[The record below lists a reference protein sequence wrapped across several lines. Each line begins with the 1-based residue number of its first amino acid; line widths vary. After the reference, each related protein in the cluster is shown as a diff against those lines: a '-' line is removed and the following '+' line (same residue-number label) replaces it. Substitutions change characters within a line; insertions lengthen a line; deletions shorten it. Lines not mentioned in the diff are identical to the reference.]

1 MIHCDLLSRIDPHEP
16 EPFRTGI
23 GSRISA
29 ASPSAKLNRMDFH
42 FEVLK
47 TDPTGARLG
56 RLTTPHGVIDTPAFM
71 PVGTAGTVKGLTQQA
86 LGELGVQILLGNT
99 YHLYLRPGHE
109 RIRRLGGLHRFMS
122 WPGAILTDSGGF
134 QVFSLAELRKVTD
147 EGVVFRSHLDGS
159 EHFLTPEKSIE
170 IQQAL
175 GSDIAMAFDECIE
188 YPADH
193 ARAAAALKRTTD
205 WARRCREYASATKNN
220 GSAGT
225 TDGGASTAAGG
236 VPINPGQVIF
246 GIVQGG
252 MHTDLRQES
261 ARQIVELDFPGYAV
275 GGLAVGEPHPLSCEM
290 AAIATELL
298 PKDRPRYVMGV
309 GFPEQLPDYVRC
321 GVDMMD
327 CVLPTRNARNG
338 CLFTSAGRINIGN
351 AVYADDPR
359 PLDEACSCM
368 VCRTY
373 SRAYLRHLF
382 HVNEILSS
390 ILNTHHNVAFFLDI
404 MGKIRQAIAFG
415 KLSEFCSG
423 FQARI
428 EAGERTP

>member
-1 MIHCDLLSRIDPHEP
+1 MPHFLLN
-16 EPFRTGI
+16 
-23 GSRISA
+23 
-29 ASPSAKLNRMDFH
+29 SPVMNFH

-86 LGELGVQILLGNT
+86 LTDLGVQILLGNT

-109 RIRRLGGLHRFMS
+109 RIRKLGGLHRFMS

-134 QVFSLAELRKVTD
+134 QVFSLSDLRKITED
-147 EGVVFRSHLDGS
+147 GVVFRSHLDGS
-159 EHFLTPEKSIE
+159 EHFLSPEKSIE
-170 IQQAL
+170 IQEAL

-188 YPADH
+188 YPADRE
-193 ARAAAALKRTTD
+193 RAASSMKLTTQ
-205 WARRCREYASATKNN
+205 WARRCRDYARALRS
-220 GSAGT
+220 
-225 TDGGASTAAGG
+225 DGRSNAEAST
-236 VPINPGQVIF
+236 NPGQAIF

-252 MHTDLRQES
+252 MHADLRRDS
-261 ARQIVELDFPGYAV
+261 ARQIVDLDFPGYAV
-275 GGLAVGEPHPLSCEM
+275 GGLAVGEPHALSIEM
-290 AAIATELL
+290 AAIAAELL
-298 PKDRPRYVMGV
+298 PKERPRYVMGV
-309 GFPEQLPDYVRC
+309 GLPEQLADYVRC

-338 CLFTSAGRINIGN
+338 CLFTSAGRVNIGN
-351 AVYADDPR
+351 AIYADDPR
-359 PLDEACSCM
+359 PLDERCTCM

-382 HVNEILSS
+382 QANEILAS
-390 ILNTHHNVAFFLDI
+390 ILNSHHNVAFFLDI
-404 MGKIRQAIAFG
+404 MSKIRQAIAFG
-415 KLSEFCSG
+415 ELAEFSSE

-428 EAGERTP
+428 EAGEP

>member
-1 MIHCDLLSRIDPHEP
+1 M
-16 EPFRTGI
+16 
-23 GSRISA
+23 
-29 ASPSAKLNRMDFH
+29 NFH

-86 LGELGVQILLGNT
+86 LTELGVQILLGNT

-109 RIRRLGGLHRFMS
+109 RIRNLGGLHRFMS
-122 WPGAILTDSGGF
+122 WPGSILTDSGGF
-134 QVFSLAELRKVTD
+134 QVFSLAELRKISD

-193 ARAAAALKRTTD
+193 ARAADAMKRTTA
-205 WARRCREYASATKNN
+205 WARRCRDYAQAQRRAESNSQN
-220 GSAGT
+220 G
-225 TDGGASTAAGG
+225 GGLTNAQAST
-236 VPINPGQVIF
+236 NPGQSIF

-252 MHTDLRQES
+252 MHADLRRDS
-261 ARQIVELDFPGYAV
+261 AGQLVDLDFPGYAI
-275 GGLAVGEPHPLSCEM
+275 GGLAVGEPHALSIEM
-290 AAIATELL
+290 AALSAALL

-309 GFPEQLPDYVRC
+309 GLPEQLADYVRC

-338 CLFTSAGRINIGN
+338 CLFTSAGRVNIRN
-351 AVYADDPR
+351 ARYADDPR
-359 PLDEACSCM
+359 PLDDRCSCM
-368 VCRTY
+368 VCQTY

-382 HVNEILSS
+382 HANEILAS
-390 ILNTHHNVAFFLDI
+390 ILNSHHNVAFFLDI

-415 KLSEFCSG
+415 ELAEFSSE

-428 EAGERTP
+428 AAGDS

>member
-1 MIHCDLLSRIDPHEP
+1 ME
-16 EPFRTGI
+16 FR
-23 GSRISA
+23 
-29 ASPSAKLNRMDFH
+29 

-56 RLTTPHGVIDTPAFM
+56 RLTTPHGVVDTPAFM

-86 LGELGVQILLGNT
+86 LAELGVQILLGNT

-109 RIRRLGGLHRFMS
+109 LIRKIGGLHKFMS

-175 GSDIAMAFDECIE
+175 GSDIAIAFDECIE

-193 ARAAAALKRTTD
+193 ARAADAVKRTAE
-205 WARRCREYASATKNN
+205 WARRSRDFASVNIETAT
-220 GSAGT
+220 
-225 TDGGASTAAGG
+225 
-236 VPINPGQVIF
+236 NPGQALF

-252 MHTDLRQES
+252 THFELRRES
-261 ARQIVELDFPGYAV
+261 ARRTVDLDFPGYAI
-275 GGLAVGEPHPLSCEM
+275 GGLAVGEPHSLSREI
-290 AAIATELL
+290 AAATAEEL

-309 GFPEQLPDYVRC
+309 GFPEQLADYVRC

-338 CLFTSAGRINIGN
+338 CLFTSAGRMNIRN
-351 AVYADDPR
+351 AIHADDPR
-359 PLDEACSCM
+359 PVDEQCSCM

-382 HVNEILSS
+382 HANEILAS
-390 ILNTHHNVAFFLDI
+390 ILNSHHNVAFFLDI

-415 KLSEFCSG
+415 ELAEFSSE

-428 EAGERTP
+428 EASES

>member
-1 MIHCDLLSRIDPHEP
+1 
-16 EPFRTGI
+16 
-23 GSRISA
+23 
-29 ASPSAKLNRMDFH
+29 MDFH

-71 PVGTAGTVKGLTQQA
+71 PIGTAGTVKALTQQA
-86 LGELGVQILLGNT
+86 LRELGVQILLGNT

-134 QVFSLAELRKVTD
+134 QVFSLADLRKVTD
-147 EGVVFRSHLDGS
+147 DGVVFRSHLDGS

-193 ARAAAALKRTTD
+193 ARAAGALKRTTE
-205 WARRCREYASATKNN
+205 WARRCRDFAAATKNN
-220 GSAGT
+220 EGAAT
-225 TDGGASTAAGG
+225 TDGRANVGA
-236 VPINPGQVIF
+236 PINPGQVIF

-252 MHTDLRQES
+252 THADLRRES

-275 GGLAVGEPHPLSCEM
+275 GGLAVGEPHPLSCEI
-290 AAIATELL
+290 AAITTELL

-338 CLFTSAGRINIGN
+338 CLFTSTGRVNIGN
-351 AVYADDPR
+351 ATYADDPR
-359 PLDEACSCM
+359 PVDEDCSCM

-382 HVNEILSS
+382 QVNEILSS

-404 MGKIRQAIAFG
+404 MSKIRQAIAFG
-415 KLSEFCSG
+415 NLVDFCSG

-428 EAGERTP
+428 EAGE

>member
-1 MIHCDLLSRIDPHEP
+1 ME
-16 EPFRTGI
+16 FR
-23 GSRISA
+23 
-29 ASPSAKLNRMDFH
+29 

-86 LGELGVQILLGNT
+86 LTELGVQILLGNT

-109 RIRRLGGLHRFMS
+109 RIRQLGGLHRFMS

-134 QVFSLAELRKVTD
+134 QVFSLADLRKVTD
-147 EGVVFRSHLDGS
+147 DGVVFRSHLDGS

-175 GSDIAMAFDECIE
+175 GSDIAMVFDECIE
-188 YPADH
+188 YPADRE
-193 ARAAAALKRTTD
+193 RAAGAVKRTTE
-205 WARRCREYASATKNN
+205 WARRCRDYARVNGEASA
-220 GSAGT
+220 
-225 TDGGASTAAGG
+225 
-236 VPINPGQVIF
+236 NPGQVLF
-246 GIVQGG
+246 AIVQGG
-252 MHTDLRQES
+252 MHAGLRGES
-261 ARQIVELDFPGYAV
+261 ARQLVDLDFPGYAV
-275 GGLAVGEPHPLSCEM
+275 GGLAVGEPHALSCEM
-290 AAIATELL
+290 AAVSTEEL

-309 GFPEQLPDYVRC
+309 AFPEQLADYVRC

-338 CLFTSAGRINIGN
+338 CLFTSAGRVNIGN
-351 AVYADDPR
+351 AIYSDDPR
-359 PLDEACSCM
+359 PLDECCSCM

-382 HVNEILSS
+382 QANEILAS
-390 ILNTHHNVAFFLDI
+390 ILNSHHNVAFFLDI

-415 KLSEFCSG
+415 ELAEFSSE

-428 EAGERTP
+428 EAGEP

>member
-1 MIHCDLLSRIDPHEP
+1 ME
-16 EPFRTGI
+16 
-23 GSRISA
+23 
-29 ASPSAKLNRMDFH
+29 FH

-86 LGELGVQILLGNT
+86 LTELGVQILLGNT

-109 RIRRLGGLHRFMS
+109 RIRQLGGLHRFMS

-134 QVFSLAELRKVTD
+134 QVFSLADLRKVSD
-147 EGVVFRSHLDGS
+147 DGVVFRSHLDGS
-159 EHFLTPEKSIE
+159 EHLLTPEKSIE

-175 GSDIAMAFDECIE
+175 GSDIAMVFDECIE

-193 ARAAAALKRTTD
+193 ARAAGAVKRTTE
-205 WARRCREYASATKNN
+205 WARRCRDYARAH
-220 GSAGT
+220 
-225 TDGGASTAAGG
+225 GGASTT
-236 VPINPGQVIF
+236 PGQALF
-246 GIVQGG
+246 AIVQGG
-252 MHTDLRQES
+252 THADLRRES
-261 ARQIVELDFPGYAV
+261 ARQLVDLDFHGYAV
-275 GGLAVGEPHPLSCEM
+275 GGLAVGEAHTLSCEM
-290 AAIATELL
+290 AAIATEDL
-298 PKDRPRYVMGV
+298 PKNRPRYVMGV
-309 GFPEQLPDYVRC
+309 GFPEQLADYVRC
-321 GVDMMD
+321 GADMMD

-338 CLFTSAGRINIGN
+338 CLFTSTGRVNIRN
-351 AVYADDPR
+351 AIYADDPR
-359 PLDEACSCM
+359 PLDERCSCM

-382 HVNEILSS
+382 QANEILAS
-390 ILNTHHNVAFFLDI
+390 ILNSHHNVAFFLDT

-415 KLSEFCSG
+415 ELAEFSSK

-428 EAGERTP
+428 EAGEP